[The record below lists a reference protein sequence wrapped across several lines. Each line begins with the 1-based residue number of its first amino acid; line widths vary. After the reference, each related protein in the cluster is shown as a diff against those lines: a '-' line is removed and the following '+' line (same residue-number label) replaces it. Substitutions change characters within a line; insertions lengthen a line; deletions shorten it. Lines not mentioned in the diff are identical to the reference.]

1 MTSRKDIPREAYIA
15 ATARIVQSI
24 CPAMSPSCATAWLL
38 GSIDA
43 VPDTITFLQPGVR
56 TSAAREKLEPYSRAG
71 HCSGLGSASTS
82 TLPGLLACTAKAP
95 TTILSPELPLQP
107 IPVDA
112 GTYRPFIAKQVELT
126 RKKDAIAEDNELY
139 AQESAWM
146 DAIRPLEFA
155 EAQAARENGDHELA
169 ILRTVE
175 GIARLYSDEAIE
187 KALQDLENVYPKA
200 TRLLEGY
207 RKLTEIRDTSGAD
220 EKSLENLRKKR
231 DAWQED
237 LLAIEQ

>member
-1 MTSRKDIPREAYIA
+1 MNWGIFFFIAIA
-15 ATARIVQSI
+15 AILMRVFWLRIKANSMESENFKALPPKDKLAVLKE
-24 CPAMSPSCATAWLL
+24 CLL
-38 GSIDA
+38 NNPTETNLRNLDEFCQKSQID
-43 VPDTITFLQPGVR
+43 
-56 TSAAREKLEPYSRAG
+56 
-71 HCSGLGSASTS
+71 
-82 TLPGLLACTAKAP
+82 
-95 TTILSPELPLQP
+95 
-107 IPVDA
+107 VDA

-126 RKKDAIAEDNELY
+126 RKKDAIAEDNDLY
-139 AQESAWM
+139 AQESVWM
-146 DAIRPLEFA
+146 DSIRPLEFA
-155 EAQAARENGDHELA
+155 EAQTAKESGDNELA

-187 KALQDLENVYPKA
+187 KALQDLEAVYPKA

-237 LLAIEQ
+237 LLSIEQ

>member
-1 MTSRKDIPREAYIA
+1 MNWGIFFFIAIAVILMRIFWLRIKANSMKSESFKALPPKDQLAVLKE
-15 ATARIVQSI
+15 
-24 CPAMSPSCATAWLL
+24 CLL
-38 GSIDA
+38 NN
-43 VPDTITFLQPGVR
+43 
-56 TSAAREKLEPYSRAG
+56 
-71 HCSGLGSASTS
+71 
-82 TLPGLLACTAKAP
+82 P
-95 TTILSPELPLQP
+95 TETNLRNLDEFCQNRQIS
-107 IPVDA
+107 VDA

-169 ILRTVE
+169 ILRAVE

-207 RKLTEIRDTSGAD
+207 RTLTEIRDTSGAD

>member
-1 MTSRKDIPREAYIA
+1 MNWGIFFFIAIA
-15 ATARIVQSI
+15 AILMRVFWLRIKANSMESENFKALPPKDKLAVLKE
-24 CPAMSPSCATAWLL
+24 CLL
-38 GSIDA
+38 NNPTETNLRNLDEFCQKSQID
-43 VPDTITFLQPGVR
+43 
-56 TSAAREKLEPYSRAG
+56 
-71 HCSGLGSASTS
+71 
-82 TLPGLLACTAKAP
+82 
-95 TTILSPELPLQP
+95 
-107 IPVDA
+107 VDA

-126 RKKDAIAEDNELY
+126 RKKDAIAEDNDLY
-139 AQESAWM
+139 AQESVWM

-155 EAQAARENGDHELA
+155 EAQTAKESGDNELA

-187 KALQDLENVYPKA
+187 KALQDLEAVYPKA

-237 LLAIEQ
+237 LLSIEQ